1 METINIQLY
10 ELCRHDLHLS
20 DGKSLELMN
29 ILNQEYKNGVKED
42 LATLSK
48 QMQAGF
54 DKIDSQFG
62 KIDSQFGK
70 IDTQFDK
77 IDARF
82 DKIDAR
88 FDKSDARFTSQD
100 ERFMELDK
108 KIDVG
113 FSELRGDLRVEIKE
127 SKVDTIRWVVG
138 LFMLLALMILGI
150 YLKK

>member
-29 ILNQEYKNGVKED
+29 ILNQEYKSGVKED

-54 DKIDSQFG
+54 DKIDT
-62 KIDSQFGK
+62 QFGK
-70 IDTQFDK
+70 IDTQ
-77 IDARF
+77 F

>member
-29 ILNQEYKNGVKED
+29 ILNQEYKSGVKED

-54 DKIDSQFG
+54 DKIDTQFG
-62 KIDSQFGK
+62 KIDSQFDKIDTQFGKIDNQFDK

-77 IDARF
+77 MGTQFDKMDAQF
-82 DKIDAR
+82 DKID
-88 FDKSDARFTSQD
+88 
-100 ERFMELDK
+100 
-108 KIDVG
+108 
-113 FSELRGDLRVEIKE
+113 
-127 SKVDTIRWVVG
+127 
-138 LFMLLALMILGI
+138 
-150 YLKK
+150 

>member
-54 DKIDSQFG
+54 DKID
-62 KIDSQFGK
+62 
-70 IDTQFDK
+70 TQ
-77 IDARF
+77 F